1 MLAKAQSSHLELQH
15 YKILFICGRSSS
27 RLDRNTSL
35 EVHRAFTAFQH
46 KTILEENHHSF
57 LIVEYDP
64 LLYEDAGE
72 MVEHLAQLLKQTSWD
87 ATVRLYAPTLEPH
100 LQKLTELTNL
110 WCSASTVSRPRKG
123 RRRCREP
130 RERERH
136 THEVALEARGEVDQA
151 QAGAVFSTRVHK
163 PGDGQATSV

>member
-1 MLAKAQSSHLELQH
+1 M
-15 YKILFICGRSSS
+15 
-27 RLDRNTSL
+27 
-35 EVHRAFTAFQH
+35 
-46 KTILEENHHSF
+46 TILQENYLSF

-72 MVEHLAQLLKQTSWD
+72 MVEYLAQLLKQTSGD

-130 RERERH
+130 RERGRH